1 MVTSR
6 QPSDAE
12 LRLSYAL
19 SRQVPDMDRG
29 FTVVTNYGE
38 IEVVAG
44 PVAERIQAAIREAI
58 QKELAA
64 LELQG

>member
-1 MVTSR
+1 MSVPR

-29 FTVVTNYGE
+29 FTLHTTYGE
-38 IEVVAG
+38 IAVAAG
-44 PVAERIQAAIREAI
+44 PLAERIQAIVREAL
-58 QKELAA
+58 QNELAA
-64 LELQG
+64 LEQQG